1 MTCLLN
7 YMPEEQPE
15 LQWLAAQAEMEHLQ
29 ARHFHDT
36 LFSSTSGCLSHWK
49 LADQLQDTLWAL
61 SVVYS
66 RALTHEVPGTHSTL
80 SMLVPRL
87 DLANHSFDAN
97 ADWTLDFSGGI
108 LKLTATQDLAQNEPV
123 SIDYGPSL
131 DNAHLMR
138 VFGFAIPGNP
148 NDRLAFLEQQSKAA
162 INNLHPPSMSQHQ
175 QPAHSLLPH
184 IFCKAAALDSDV
196 SPYEQK
202 SWTHDGQGIVSCHED
217 ANLSRRFS
225 AMLSLPGCAA
235 EQFWPGPDYGQVPS
249 QNFPG
254 SHTRLDSQQAYQQ
267 LLLAQDLQAQCQ
279 AVLSSYATSAST
291 DQELLRRQHSF
302 TPRYVQAIKTRL
314 EHKLLI
320 TTATELLVLYMN
332 AMARIQNEQKE
343 GNCLS

>member
-7 YMPEEQPE
+7 YMPEEQSE

-36 LFSSTSGCLSHWK
+36 LFSSTSGCLSNWK

-66 RALTHEVPGTHSTL
+66 RTLTHEVPGTHSTL

-97 ADWTLDFSGGI
+97 ADWTLDFDGGI
-108 LKLTATQDLAQNEPV
+108 LELTATQDLAENEPV
-123 SIDYGPSL
+123 LIDYGAGL
-131 DNAHLMR
+131 DNAHLMC

-148 NDRLAFLEQQSKAA
+148 NDRVAFLEQQSKAA
-162 INNLHPPSMSQHQ
+162 ITDLPPPSMTQHQ
-175 QPAHSLLPH
+175 QPAPSLLAH
-184 IFCKAAALDSDV
+184 TVCKAAALDSVV
-196 SPYEQK
+196 SPYEQN
-202 SWTHDGQGIVSCHED
+202 SRAHDGQGIVSCHED
-217 ANLSRRFS
+217 ADLSRKVS

-235 EQFWPGPDYGQVPS
+235 EHLWPRPDHGQVSS
-249 QNFPG
+249 QKFPG
-254 SHTRLDSQQAYQQ
+254 SDTRLDSQQAYQQ

-291 DQELLRRQHSF
+291 DQELLRSQQSF
-302 TPRYVQAIKTRL
+302 TPRYVQAIKARL

-320 TTATELLVLYMN
+320 STAIELLVLYTN
-332 AMARIQNEQKE
+332 AMAHIQNESQE
-343 GNCLS
+343 SNFLN

>member
-1 MTCLLN
+1 MHRSGGYN
-7 YMPEEQPE
+7 
-15 LQWLAAQAEMEHLQ
+15 
-29 ARHFHDT
+29 
-36 LFSSTSGCLSHWK
+36 TSVSWM
-49 LADQLQDTLWAL
+49 Q
-61 SVVYS
+61 
-66 RALTHEVPGTHSTL
+66 VPGTHSTL

-249 QNFPG
+249 Q
-254 SHTRLDSQQAYQQ
+254 SKQ
-267 LLLAQDLQAQCQ
+267 
-279 AVLSSYATSAST
+279 
-291 DQELLRRQHSF
+291 
-302 TPRYVQAIKTRL
+302 
-314 EHKLLI
+314 
-320 TTATELLVLYMN
+320 LYMPPKCVIIHAN
-332 AMARIQNEQKE
+332 RVHEVYTVSELAAAAAAA
-343 GNCLS
+343 LF